1 VKWTEQTYDQGALT
15 STEHW
20 TAIISVITKPPATT
34 EILRKNPLGLY
45 VNGIDWSRELE
56 TP

>member
-1 VKWTEQTYDQGALT
+1 MKWTEQTYDQGALT